1 MRGINLQTSLELQ
14 GRNAVA
20 IQEISGDGGN
30 HAQIQY
36 VNANEEPKSE
46 LPDQA
51 GPQKDAATKQIVKE
65 MCKLNLAS

>member
-1 MRGINLQTSLELQ
+1 M
-14 GRNAVA
+14 A

-51 GPQKDAATKQIVKE
+51 GPQKDAGTKQIVKE